1 MAAERVLP
9 EDRNPMLV
17 EERAPSHEIL
27 VERRCL
33 GQTELK
39 VKPGQ
44 IGTSNATKPDN
55 LGVLDYAHLRVPL
68 PSDLSSSGIFIKGPN
83 RKYPEAY
90 FLMRRSSDGYISA
103 TGMFKAAFPY
113 ASVEEEATEKE
124 YIKSFPEASSEEVA
138 GNVWINPEQAL
149 NLADEYGIKL
159 WIAALLDPEPIT
171 HGTSDPKKSIQSPPP
186 FSLKEPVNGLGRS
199 PEKPDGRRSTR
210 GRSLRS
216 ASPQK
221 KDPSTRKFATPRKT
235 RKPRGTLKFDE
246 EAAAI
251 AEEAA
256 ESINGDLA
264 TANARQSTEN
274 VKVEVET
281 VMKPSPEGDEEVE
294 STKVNIEM
302 PTGLPELQLPNDA
315 QEMLAQARA
324 MVHEA
329 EKINGP
335 SSSSAKGKRKAEE
348 MVEDDEEELELL
360 PPKRVKAVQ
369 TELRKE
375 KIKRRAITG
384 IAAGLAF
391 GALIPSL
398 LAAFPW
404 A

>member
-1 MAAERVLP
+1 MDTSVPQACSRPLSRMRLWKRKPAKRSTSSLSL
-9 EDRNPMLV
+9 RL
-17 EERAPSHEIL
+17 RAK
-27 VERRCL
+27 R
-33 GQTELK
+33 
-39 VKPGQ
+39 
-44 IGTSNATKPDN
+44 
-55 LGVLDYAHLRVPL
+55 LRVTSGSTRSKVSFHRDFHKL
-68 PSDLSSSGIFIKGPN
+68 PAECSHDFI
-83 RKYPEAY
+83 
-90 FLMRRSSDGYISA
+90 S
-103 TGMFKAAFPY
+103 
-113 ASVEEEATEKE
+113 
-124 YIKSFPEASSEEVA
+124 
-138 GNVWINPEQAL
+138 AL

-216 ASPQK
+216 ASPMK
-221 KDPSTRKFATPRKT
+221 KDASTRKYATPRKT

-281 VMKPSPEGDEEVE
+281 VMKPSPEGDEEIE

-302 PTGLPELQLPNDA
+302 PAGLPELQLPNDA

-329 EKINGP
+329 EKINGT
-335 SSSSAKGKRKAEE
+335 SSSSSKGKRKAEE
-348 MVEDDEEELELL
+348 MVEDDEDELELL

-391 GALIPSL
+391 GYVTTLSL
-398 LAAFPW
+398 LSATLTNIFEQRANSQPPGCFPLGIKRTQPRHNNFFHTSNSSRTNLDLSNF
-404 A
+404 

>member
-1 MAAERVLP
+1 MPTERTLP
-9 EDRNPMLV
+9 EDKNPMLV

-44 IGTSNATKPDN
+44 MGTSNATKPEN

-90 FLMRRSSDGYISA
+90 FLMRRSTDGYISA

-113 ASVEEEATEKE
+113 ASVEEEAIEKD
-124 YIKSFPEASSEEVA
+124 YIKSLPDASSEEVA
-138 GNVWINPEQAL
+138 GNVWINPDQAL
-149 NLADEYGIKL
+149 SLAEEYSIKL

-171 HGTSDPKKSIQSPPP
+171 HGTNDPKKSIQSPPTFRMKDP
-186 FSLKEPVNGLGRS
+186 INGLGRS
-199 PEKPDGRRSTR
+199 PEKPVRSTR

-216 ASPQK
+216 ASPVK
-221 KDPSTRKFATPRKT
+221 RETPARKFATPRKP
-235 RKPRGTLKFDE
+235 RKGRAAAKLEE

-256 ESINGDLA
+256 ESINGELA
-264 TANARQSTEN
+264 TATARESTEN
-274 VKVEVET
+274 VKVEVENVT
-281 VMKPSPEGDEEVE
+281 EPSPGGDNEEVE
-294 STKVNIEM
+294 KTKVNIEM
-302 PTGLPELQLPNDA
+302 PTGLPELELPNDA
-315 QEMLAQARA
+315 QAMLAEARA

-329 EKINGP
+329 EKIAGP
-335 SSSSAKGKRKAEE
+335 TPSAKGKRKAEE
-348 MVEDDEEELELL
+348 MVADDDEESEEL
-360 PPKRVKAVQ
+360 PPKRVKAVK

-384 IAAGLAF
+384 IAAGLAL
-391 GALIPSL
+391 GALVPSII
-398 LAAFPW
+398 AAFPW

>member
-1 MAAERVLP
+1 
-9 EDRNPMLV
+9 
-17 EERAPSHEIL
+17 
-27 VERRCL
+27 
-33 GQTELK
+33 
-39 VKPGQ
+39 
-44 IGTSNATKPDN
+44 
-55 LGVLDYAHLRVPL
+55 LRVTSGSTRSKVSFYRDFHKL
-68 PSDLSSSGIFIKGPN
+68 SAECSHDL
-83 RKYPEAY
+83 
-90 FLMRRSSDGYISA
+90 IS
-103 TGMFKAAFPY
+103 
-113 ASVEEEATEKE
+113 
-124 YIKSFPEASSEEVA
+124 
-138 GNVWINPEQAL
+138 AL

-171 HGTSDPKKSIQSPPP
+171 HGTNDPKKSIQSPPP
-186 FSLKEPVNGLGRS
+186 FSIKEPVNGLGRS

-216 ASPQK
+216 ASPMK
-221 KDPSTRKFATPRKT
+221 KDASTRKFATPRKT

-256 ESINGDLA
+256 ESINGELA
-264 TANARQSTEN
+264 TTNARQSTEN

-281 VMKPSPEGDEEVE
+281 VLKPSPEGDEEVE

-302 PTGLPELQLPNDA
+302 PAGLPELQLPNDA

-329 EKINGP
+329 EKINGT
-335 SSSSAKGKRKAEE
+335 SSSAKGKRKAKE

-391 GALIPSL
+391 GYVMTSSFISATLTDIL
-398 LAAFPW
+398 QTAR
-404 A
+404 

>member
-113 ASVEEEATEKE
+113 ASVEEEASEKE

-281 VMKPSPEGDEEVE
+281 VMKPSPEGDEEIE

-302 PTGLPELQLPNDA
+302 PAGLPELQLPNDA

>member
-1 MAAERVLP
+1 MDTSVPRACSRPLSRMRLWRRKPARRSTSSLSLRLRAKRLRVTSGSTRSKVSFHRDFHKLPAER
-9 EDRNPMLV
+9 
-17 EERAPSHEIL
+17 SHDI
-27 VERRCL
+27 
-33 GQTELK
+33 
-39 VKPGQ
+39 
-44 IGTSNATKPDN
+44 TS
-55 LGVLDYAHLRVPL
+55 
-68 PSDLSSSGIFIKGPN
+68 
-83 RKYPEAY
+83 
-90 FLMRRSSDGYISA
+90 
-103 TGMFKAAFPY
+103 
-113 ASVEEEATEKE
+113 
-124 YIKSFPEASSEEVA
+124 
-138 GNVWINPEQAL
+138 AL

-216 ASPQK
+216 ASPMK
-221 KDPSTRKFATPRKT
+221 KDASTRKYATPRKT

-281 VMKPSPEGDEEVE
+281 VMKPSPEGDEEIE

-302 PTGLPELQLPNDA
+302 PAGLPELQLPNDA

-329 EKINGP
+329 EKINGT

-391 GALIPSL
+391 GYVTTFSLLLATLTDYSNSALIPSL

>member
-1 MAAERVLP
+1 MLPAEC
-9 EDRNPMLV
+9 
-17 EERAPSHEIL
+17 SH
-27 VERRCL
+27 
-33 GQTELK
+33 
-39 VKPGQ
+39 
-44 IGTSNATKPDN
+44 DF
-55 LGVLDYAHLRVPL
+55 
-68 PSDLSSSGIFIKGPN
+68 SS
-83 RKYPEAY
+83 
-90 FLMRRSSDGYISA
+90 
-103 TGMFKAAFPY
+103 
-113 ASVEEEATEKE
+113 
-124 YIKSFPEASSEEVA
+124 
-138 GNVWINPEQAL
+138 AL

-171 HGTSDPKKSIQSPPP
+171 HGTNDPKKSIQSPPP
-186 FSLKEPVNGLGRS
+186 FSIKEPVNGLGRS

-216 ASPQK
+216 ASPMK
-221 KDPSTRKFATPRKT
+221 KDASTRKFATPRKT

-246 EAAAI
+246 EAASI

-256 ESINGDLA
+256 ESINGELA
-264 TANARQSTEN
+264 TTNARQ
-274 VKVEVET
+274 VEVET
-281 VMKPSPEGDEEVE
+281 VLKPSPEGDEEVE

-302 PTGLPELQLPNDA
+302 PAGLPELQLPNDA

-329 EKINGP
+329 EKINGT
-335 SSSSAKGKRKAEE
+335 SSSAKGKRKAEE

-391 GALIPSL
+391 GYVLTSSFISATCTDL
-398 LAAFPW
+398 LLTAR
-404 A
+404 

>member
-113 ASVEEEATEKE
+113 ASVEEETSEKE

-171 HGTSDPKKSIQSPPP
+171 HGTNDPKKSIQSPPP
-186 FSLKEPVNGLGRS
+186 FSMNHSVNGLGRS

-216 ASPQK
+216 ASPMK
-221 KDPSTRKFATPRKT
+221 KDASTRKFATPRKT
-235 RKPRGTLKFDE
+235 RKPRGTLKFEE

-256 ESINGDLA
+256 ESLNGELA

-302 PTGLPELQLPNDA
+302 PAGLPELQLPNDA

-329 EKINGP
+329 EKINGT
-335 SSSSAKGKRKAEE
+335 SSAKGKRKAEE

>member
-1 MAAERVLP
+1 M
-9 EDRNPMLV
+9 
-17 EERAPSHEIL
+17 
-27 VERRCL
+27 
-33 GQTELK
+33 
-39 VKPGQ
+39 
-44 IGTSNATKPDN
+44 
-55 LGVLDYAHLRVPL
+55 
-68 PSDLSSSGIFIKGPN
+68 
-83 RKYPEAY
+83 
-90 FLMRRSSDGYISA
+90 
-103 TGMFKAAFPY
+103 
-113 ASVEEEATEKE
+113 
-124 YIKSFPEASSEEVA
+124 
-138 GNVWINPEQAL
+138 
-149 NLADEYGIKL
+149 ADEYGIKL

-216 ASPQK
+216 ASPMK
-221 KDPSTRKFATPRKT
+221 KDASTRKYATPRKT

-281 VMKPSPEGDEEVE
+281 VMKPSPEGDEEIE

-302 PTGLPELQLPNDA
+302 PAGLPELQLPNDA

-329 EKINGP
+329 EKINGA

-391 GALIPSL
+391 GYVMTSDLYYPQRLLTFYKQRANSQPPGCFPLGIKRTHYVTLTFSYFQFFENKPRPLQFLIFIRKIPFLCFLSRLSRFPLPLLFCLIGDLLCFALL
-398 LAAFPW
+398 VLF
-404 A
+404 

>member
-1 MAAERVLP
+1 MRVTSGSTRSKVSFYRNFHKLPAEC
-9 EDRNPMLV
+9 
-17 EERAPSHEIL
+17 SHDI
-27 VERRCL
+27 
-33 GQTELK
+33 
-39 VKPGQ
+39 
-44 IGTSNATKPDN
+44 TS
-55 LGVLDYAHLRVPL
+55 
-68 PSDLSSSGIFIKGPN
+68 
-83 RKYPEAY
+83 
-90 FLMRRSSDGYISA
+90 
-103 TGMFKAAFPY
+103 
-113 ASVEEEATEKE
+113 
-124 YIKSFPEASSEEVA
+124 
-138 GNVWINPEQAL
+138 AL

-171 HGTSDPKKSIQSPPP
+171 HGTNDPKKSIQSPPP
-186 FSLKEPVNGLGRS
+186 FSMKDPVNGLGRS

-216 ASPQK
+216 ASPMK
-221 KDPSTRKFATPRKT
+221 KDASTRKFATPRKT
-235 RKPRGTLKFDE
+235 RKPRGTLKFEE

-256 ESINGDLA
+256 ESLNGELA
-264 TANARQSTEN
+264 TAHARQSTEN

-281 VMKPSPEGDEEVE
+281 VMKPSPDGDEEVE

-302 PTGLPELQLPNDA
+302 PAGLPELQLPNDA

-329 EKINGP
+329 EKINGT
-335 SSSSAKGKRKAEE
+335 SSAKGKRKAEE

-391 GALIPSL
+391 GYVLTSSL
-398 LAAFPW
+398 SFGTLTDISRTAR
-404 A
+404 